1 MHKPFIPLSHSIFGE
16 VMKTYIEVYV
26 SADGEKGSVI
36 TQILTDMGL
45 ESSIGEH
52 DLEYKWKKN
61 VTLPEV
67 LRFVD
72 VVQSKLK
79 GTGTILKFTTIR

>member
-1 MHKPFIPLSHSIFGE
+1 
-16 VMKTYIEVYV
+16 MKTYIEVYV

-36 TQILTDMGL
+36 TQKLMDMGL
-45 ESSIGEH
+45 KSSIGEH
-52 DLEYKWKKN
+52 DFEYKWKNN

-72 VVQSKLK
+72 NVQSKLA
-79 GTGTILKFTTIR
+79 GSGTILKFTTIR

>member
-1 MHKPFIPLSHSIFGE
+1 MHKPFILSVFFIYGE
-16 VMKTYIEVYV
+16 FMKTYIEVFV

-36 TQILTDMGL
+36 NQKLTDMGL

-52 DLEYKWKKN
+52 DFQYKWKN
-61 VTLPEV
+61 NATLPEV

-72 VVQSKLK
+72 DVQAKLK
-79 GTGTILKFTTIR
+79 GTGAILKFATIR